1 MKKYILSKKASI
13 FWDASQTNPE
23 NQCLRPGEVKE
34 LEETPKVKLALRHE
48 GILLANE
55 STLTEA
61 GIDIALLSDAPAEA
75 AKPAKV
81 AAKPAKVAA
90 KNAKKDNKAGAEGG
104 DEGGTEGSKDP
115 EKDPE

>member
-81 AAKPAKVAA
+81 SA